1 MPNKGS
7 VDRLLENAR
16 HAQEKQ
22 AFTTAVSIY
31 TDLLSRSTLSPTLTY
46 LIHTER
52 AECYAH
58 LGNQQEEE
66 KDLQAIIQYAQ
77 TQKDIS
83 LHLQTLQRLVTL
95 CQQSGT
101 LTAGL
106 DYAETAVSLAS
117 QTNQPDL
124 HAQSLINLAH
134 IYEQQQNFAQAKAA
148 IESALEILP
157 ENEHQAIKA
166 NILIHLGSLAYRTGQ
181 PEAGEFYGQKAL
193 TIWQSLN
200 DQQGEAT
207 TYNILALGSP
217 DPARKRVYFEKAYNI
232 YHKAGNHTQAAIM
245 QNNLG
250 LVYCN
255 VGLYTRA
262 QSYITQAIDFARQT
276 SNIPNLISFLH
287 NLGKLHLAE
296 QKFAQAK
303 AAFGEALTLAQEL
316 EKRTEI
322 ALCTFGLGCATIGLD
337 DLSEAE
343 RLLETAVSEF
353 DALNLQSE
361 KALALTYQG
370 HLAALQEKNKKAKHC
385 TTLASQ
391 ILQTLDPL
399 SLDYHP
405 QIVYWH
411 HYQAHQDENTSWEI
425 LKTAYHTMFES
436 IAYLSDSGLRR
447 NYLNKIII
455 NQNIIR
461 TWRERAPKE
470 MREDLLPPTPTNAEF
485 QLQRLLDIGFRL
497 AQLHNNEQLPYLIFE
512 EFIELSGAQRA
523 LLLIFDNSANTLK
536 IRVSRGFTHDKHDPT
551 DIAFAQPLIDQVV
564 QVRRAIIKSISY
576 SEQHNKITHTTTTI
590 PLQANNQLLGIL
602 YGDMNEIY
610 GRFQQTDLNQ
620 LTIFANQAAAALENA
635 NMSAILEAQVAQRT
649 NQLEATNDRLQR
661 RTNELTIIN
670 KIGNILAQQYDQ
682 ETLINRVGKELIE
695 IFNADTVEITRY
707 DAEAHLLHSL
717 FYEDH
722 GQRYDLPPLKDTEG
736 LTSIVVQSKAP
747 LLLGTSDIQA
757 DLGVIIVPSDEG
769 GEDKNESFLCVPI
782 MIGEE
787 IKGTMNVQ
795 SYKRHAFRQP
805 HVRLLATIAANC
817 GVALESARL
826 FSETNR
832 LLKETQKRA
841 AELVTVNKVSRAILS
856 ELELNALINLI
867 GTQIQAIF
875 SADIVYVA
883 LYDADSETIHLP
895 YTYGQNMNRSLK
907 FGEGFTSRIIESGLP
922 LLLNK
927 ELDAWGA
934 ELKTERIGVPALSF
948 LGVPITIGSEVVGVI
963 SAQSTQMEG
972 RFQETDLNLL
982 LTIAAHVG
990 IALENARLFRLTQQA
1005 LAESEAASQAKSTFL
1020 ANMSHELR
1028 TPLNSIIGFTRLVR
1042 RNGEELL
1049 PQKQLDNLD
1058 KVLISSDH
1066 LLTLINNILDIAKIE
1081 AGRMDVRLHT
1091 FNLDQLIQICIT
1103 TIRPLLNTAVSI
1115 EANIPAN
1122 FPLIHSDEDKVKQIL
1137 INLLSNAAKFTQE
1150 GSIQIDVWAEENRF
1164 FVTVTDTGIGI
1175 SQTLLNKIFEEFRQV
1190 DTQIRNQFGGS
1201 GLGLPISRS
1210 LAELLD
1216 GTLTAVSEE
1225 GQGSVFTLT
1234 LPTHT
1239 DKLNE
1244 F

>member
-7 VDRLLENAR
+7 VDHLLKNAR

-22 AFTTAVSIY
+22 EFTTAVSIY
-31 TDLLSRSTLSPTLTY
+31 TDLLSRSDLSPTLTY

-52 AECYAH
+52 AECYAY
-58 LGNQQEEE
+58 LGNHQEEE

-77 TQKDIS
+77 TQEDIS
-83 LHLQTLQRLVTL
+83 LHLQTLQRLVIL
-95 CQQSGT
+95 CQQSNA
-101 LTAGL
+101 LTTGL
-106 DYAETAVSLAS
+106 DYAKTAVSLAS
-117 QTNQPDL
+117 QTTQPDL
-124 HAQSLINLAH
+124 HAQSLVNLAH
-134 IYEQQQNFAQAKAA
+134 IYEQQENFAQAKAT
-148 IESALEILP
+148 IEDALAILP
-157 ENEHQAIKA
+157 ENDQLFTKA
-166 NILIHLGSLAYRTGQ
+166 NALIYLSTLALRTGQ
-181 PEAGEFYGQKAL
+181 VEEAETYGQDAL
-193 TIWQSLN
+193 TIWQSLD
-200 DQQGEAT
+200 DQQGEAA
-207 TYNILALGSP
+207 TYTLLASGNP
-217 DPARKRVYFEKAYNI
+217 DPALKRTYFEKANHI
-232 YHKAGNHTQAAIM
+232 YQTIGDHTQAAIT

-250 LVYCN
+250 LVYRGL
-255 VGLYTRA
+255 GLYTRA
-262 QSYITQAIDFARQT
+262 QSYITEAIDFARQANT
-276 SNIPNLISFLH
+276 TTHLITFLH
-287 NLGKLHLAE
+287 NMGKLLLDE
-296 QKFAQAK
+296 QKFAQA
-303 AAFGEALTLAQEL
+303 EAVFSEARTLAQE
-316 EKRTEI
+316 TGNQAEI
-322 ALCTFGLGCATIGLD
+322 ALCTLGLGCAAMGLD

-343 RLLETAVSEF
+343 LLLETAVTEF
-353 DALNLQSE
+353 DSLNMQPE
-361 KALALTYQG
+361 KAMALAWQG
-370 HLAALQEKNKKAKHC
+370 HLATRQGKKQKAKQY
-385 TTLASQ
+385 TSRASQ
-391 ILQTLDPL
+391 ILPTLANL
-399 SLDYHP
+399 NLEYHP
-405 QIVYWH
+405 QIIWWH
-411 HYQAHQDENTSWEI
+411 HYQAHQKEEAAWEI
-425 LKTAYHTMFES
+425 LNTAYRTMLEN
-436 IAYLSDSGLRR
+436 IAPLSDAGLRR
-447 NYLNKIII
+447 NYLNKIDI
-455 NQNIIR
+455 NQKILWAWWENN
-461 TWRERAPKE
+461 PKE
-470 MREDLLPPTPTNAEF
+470 MHDHPLPPLPTHAKN
-485 QLQRLLDIGFRL
+485 QLQRLLDIGIRL
-497 AQLHNNEQLPYLIFE
+497 AQHHSNEQLPYLIFE
-512 EFIELSGAQRA
+512 EFIELCGAQRA
-523 LLLIFDNSANTLK
+523 LLLIFDNSTNTQK

-551 DIAFAQPLIDQVV
+551 DIAFAQPLIDQVA
-564 QVRRAIIKSISY
+564 QTQQATTKSISY
-576 SEQHNKITHTTTTI
+576 SEQRTKITLSTI
-590 PLQANNQLLGIL
+590 TLPLQTPNQPLGIL

-610 GRFQQTDLNQ
+610 GRFQQSDLNQ

-635 NMSAILEAQVAQRT
+635 NMAAILEAQVAQRT

-682 ETLINRVGKELIE
+682 ETLINRIGKELIE

-826 FSETNR
+826 FAETNR

-883 LYDADSETIHLP
+883 LYDADSKTIHLP
-895 YTYGQNMNRSLK
+895 YTYGQNMYRSLK

-934 ELKTERIGVPALSF
+934 ELKTERIGVRALSY

-982 LTIAAHVG
+982 MTIAAHVG

-1042 RNGEELL
+1042 RSGDELL

-1122 FPLIHSDEDKVKQIL
+1122 LPFIHSDEDKVKQIL

-1150 GSIQIDVWAEENRF
+1150 GSIQINVWVEENKF

-1210 LAELLD
+1210 LAELLG

-1239 DKLNE
+1239 DKLSE